1 MAHTD
6 PHSGQGSVT
15 AADPG
20 ETPKTRTAESRT
32 TRSRASKARTPH
44 ASTTDRAGNHIRPAP
59 PLWSVLALTAGAAVI
74 VGTYL
79 WVLTTQPATLGAD
92 LGNTT
97 LGVMVGYLL
106 GAVLIAAGTLPR
118 IPRSVL
124 ALMPVMIALN
134 IATGQIVGTMTPI
147 PLYLDSLGTVIIGV
161 IAGPAA
167 GALTGILTNVIWGVT
182 INPTVIAFTAGA
194 AFIGAAA
201 GWAARLGGFRR
212 IWWAVIA
219 GALAGIPAGLIAT
232 PVAAFIYGGGLGVGT
247 GSVVAA
253 LQGAGASMLGAAT
266 IQGLG
271 SDIADKAII
280 FALAFLVIAAL
291 PSRLRSRFPF
301 TEHSKVKRSA
311 AKRAAAKRSAA
322 QGTPPDTAGSSH
334 AAASSH

>member
-1 MAHTD
+1 MTHTD

-20 ETPKTRTAESRT
+20 ETPKTRTKNT
-32 TRSRASKARTPH
+32 GTPKTRH
-44 ASTTDRAGNHIRPAP
+44 TDRAGNHLRPAP

-79 WVLTTQPATLGAD
+79 WVLTSQPATLGAD
-92 LGNTT
+92 LGHTT

-106 GAVLIAAGTLPR
+106 GAALIAAGTLPR

-134 IATGQIVGTMTPI
+134 IATGQIVGMSPI

-182 INPTVIAFTAGA
+182 INPTVIAFTAGS

-212 IWWAVIA
+212 IWWAVLA
-219 GALAGIPAGLIAT
+219 GALAGIPTGLIAT

-247 GSVVAA
+247 GSIVAA

-291 PSRLRSRFPF
+291 PNRLRSRFPF
-301 TEHSKVKRSA
+301 TEHSSVKRA
-311 AKRAAAKRSAA
+311 GMKRTGAERA
-322 QGTPPDTAGSSH
+322 TPHTAGSSH
-334 AAASSH
+334 AAAPSH

>member
-20 ETPKTRTAESRT
+20 ETPKNRTAGTRTSQAA
-32 TRSRASKARTPH
+32 AS
-44 ASTTDRAGNHIRPAP
+44 DRAGNHLRPAP
-59 PLWSVLALTAGAAVI
+59 PLWSILALTAGAAVI

-92 LGNTT
+92 LGHTT

-106 GAVLIAAGTLPR
+106 GAALIAAGTLPR

-134 IATGQIVGTMTPI
+134 ITTGQIVGTMTAI

-182 INPTVIAFTAGA
+182 INPTVIAFTAGS

-201 GWAARLGGFRR
+201 GWIARIGGFRR
-212 IWWAVIA
+212 IWWAAVA
-219 GALAGIPAGLIAT
+219 GAVAGIPTGLIAT
-232 PVAAFIYGGGLGVGT
+232 PVAAFIFGGGLGVGT

-280 FALAFLVIAAL
+280 FALAFLVLAAL
-291 PSRLRSRFPF
+291 PNRLRSRFPF
-301 TEHSKVKRSA
+301 TEHSRVKR
-311 AKRAAAKRSAA
+311 RNR
-322 QGTPPDTAGSSH
+322 TDAGPAH

>member
-20 ETPKTRTAESRT
+20 ETPKTRTKKT
-32 TRSRASKARTPH
+32 GTPKTRP
-44 ASTTDRAGNHIRPAP
+44 TDPAGNHLRPAP

-79 WVLTTQPATLGAD
+79 WVLTSQPATLGAD
-92 LGNTT
+92 LGHTT

-106 GAVLIAAGTLPR
+106 GAALIAAGTLPR

-134 IATGQIVGTMTPI
+134 IATGQIVGMSPI
-147 PLYLDSLGTVIIGV
+147 PLYLDSLGTVVIGV

-182 INPTVIAFTAGA
+182 INPTVIAFTAGS

-212 IWWAVIA
+212 IWWAVLA
-219 GALAGIPAGLIAT
+219 GALAGIPTGLIAT

-247 GSVVAA
+247 GSIVAA

-291 PSRLRSRFPF
+291 PNRLRSRFPF
-301 TEHSKVKRSA
+301 TEHSSVKRA
-311 AKRAAAKRSAA
+311 GVKRA
-322 QGTPPDTAGSSH
+322 TPHTAGSSH
-334 AAASSH
+334 AAAPSH

>member
-20 ETPKTRTAESRT
+20 ETPKTRTETRT
-32 TRSRASKARTPH
+32 SPAPGR
-44 ASTTDRAGNHIRPAP
+44 DRAGNYVRPAP
-59 PLWSVLALTAGAAVI
+59 PLWSILALTAGAAVI
-74 VGTYL
+74 LGTYL
-79 WVLTTQPATLGAD
+79 WVLTSQPATLGAD

-134 IATGQIVGTMTPI
+134 IATGQIVGTMTAI

-161 IAGPAA
+161 VAGPAA

-182 INPTVIAFTAGA
+182 INPTVIAFTAGS

-201 GWAARLGGFRR
+201 GWVARIGGFRR

-219 GALAGIPAGLIAT
+219 GAVAGIPTGLIAT

-247 GSVVAA
+247 GSIVAA

-280 FALAFLVIAAL
+280 FALAFLVLAAL
-291 PSRLRSRFPF
+291 PNRLRSRFPF
-301 TEHSKVKRSA
+301 TEHSRVKRRNRKPA
-311 AKRAAAKRSAA
+311 EPA
-322 QGTPPDTAGSSH
+322 H
-334 AAASSH
+334 AAAPSH

>member
-1 MAHTD
+1 MTPTD
-6 PHSGQGSVT
+6 THSGQGSVT

-20 ETPKTRTAESRT
+20 ETPKHRT
-32 TRSRASKARTPH
+32 TTTLKNE
-44 ASTTDRAGNHIRPAP
+44 ASTQHRAGTHTRPAP
-59 PLWSVLALTAGAAVI
+59 PLWSTLALTAGAAVI
-74 VGTYL
+74 AGTYL
-79 WVLTTQPATLGAD
+79 WVLTSQPATLGAD
-92 LGNTT
+92 LGHTT

-106 GAVLIAAGTLPR
+106 GAALIAAGTLPR

-167 GALTGILTNVIWGVT
+167 GALTGILTNVLWGVT
-182 INPTVIAFTAGA
+182 INPTVIAFTAGS

-219 GALAGIPAGLIAT
+219 GAVAGIPTGLIAT

-247 GSVVAA
+247 GSLVAA
-253 LQGAGASMLGAAT
+253 LQGAGSSMLEAAT

-271 SDIADKAII
+271 SDVADKAII

-291 PSRLRSRFPF
+291 PKRLRSRFPF
-301 TEHSKVKRSA
+301 TEHSMVRRRNTSSA
-311 AKRAAAKRSAA
+311 EPARAAA
-322 QGTPPDTAGSSH
+322 PSH
-334 AAASSH
+334 

>member
-20 ETPKTRTAESRT
+20 ETPKNHKNTAA
-32 TRSRASKARTPH
+32 RSAAAGS
-44 ASTTDRAGNHIRPAP
+44 DRAGNYVRPAP
-59 PLWSVLALTAGAAVI
+59 PLWSILALAAGAAVI

-92 LGNTT
+92 LGHTT
-97 LGVMVGYLL
+97 LGVMAGYLL
-106 GAVLIAAGTLPR
+106 GAALIAAGTLPR

-134 IATGQIVGTMTPI
+134 IATGQIVGSSPI

-182 INPTVIAFTAGA
+182 INPTVIAFTAGS

-219 GALAGIPAGLIAT
+219 GALAGIPTGLIAT

-247 GSVVAA
+247 GSLVAA

-271 SDIADKAII
+271 SDVADKAII
-280 FALAFLVIAAL
+280 FALAFLVLAAL
-291 PSRLRSRFPF
+291 PNRLRNRFPF
-301 TEHSKVKRSA
+301 TRHSAVKRRNR
-311 AKRAAAKRSAA
+311 K
-322 QGTPPDTAGSSH
+322 TAGPAH

>member
-1 MAHTD
+1 MTHTD

-20 ETPKTRTAESRT
+20 ETPKTHPQQTRTP
-32 TRSRASKARTPH
+32 KART
-44 ASTTDRAGNHIRPAP
+44 AKTRDTDRAGNQLRPAP
-59 PLWSVLALTAGAAVI
+59 PLWSTLALTAGAAVI
-74 VGTYL
+74 LGTYL
-79 WVLTTQPATLGAD
+79 WVLTSQPATLGAD
-92 LGNTT
+92 LGHTT

-106 GAVLIAAGTLPR
+106 GAALIAAGTLPR

-147 PLYLDSLGTVIIGV
+147 PLYLDSLGTVVIGV

-182 INPTVIAFTAGA
+182 INPTVIAFTAGS

-219 GALAGIPAGLIAT
+219 GALAGIPTGLIAT

-247 GSVVAA
+247 GSLVAA

-271 SDIADKAII
+271 SDVADKAII
-280 FALAFLVIAAL
+280 FALAFLVLAAL
-291 PSRLRSRFPF
+291 PNRLRSRFPF
-301 TEHSKVKRSA
+301 TEHSRVR
-311 AKRAAAKRSAA
+311 RRNR
-322 QGTPPDTAGSSH
+322 TDAGPAH
-334 AAASSH
+334 AAASGH